1 MRRLDSGL
9 VWFRR
14 DLRLLD
20 HAALSHALR
29 ECRRVHCA
37 FVFDRGILDALPSP
51 RDRRVEFIRESLVEL
66 DQVLRG
72 HSGAM
77 IAVHGDGAES
87 IVALAARLQVDAV
100 YLNRDYEPA
109 AIERDDRVARALE
122 AQGQQ
127 LRTFK
132 DQAIF
137 ERDEILSGTKRPYSI
152 FTPYRNAWE
161 RALGADAT
169 PIAAHPVLP
178 HVDALAPPPDAMHPA
193 EGLPASVAAARIPT
207 LESMG
212 FERTN
217 LSELPLGVG
226 ISGGARLLAE
236 FRDGLLGAY
245 RTGRERPAIRGSS
258 LLSVHLR
265 FGTVSVREC
274 ARIARASVDA
284 EPQAADGARTW
295 LSELTWRDF
304 FFQTLW
310 HMPHSV
316 DRPCKPVFEKVRF
329 EEGPQ
334 ADALFDAWA
343 QGRTGY
349 PIVDAGM
356 RQMAATGFMH
366 NRTRMVVAS
375 FFCKQL
381 GLHWKRGER
390 FFADHLN
397 DYDLSANVGN
407 WQWAASTGCDAQP
420 WFRIFNPITQS
431 EKFDGRGQYVR
442 QWVPELARLPDAAIH
457 APWAAGADTLV
468 AAGVRL
474 GAGKDYPLPVVDHV
488 QARAKS
494 LARYSVVKGS
504 GSEPDD

>member
-1 MRRLDSGL
+1 MRELDSGL

-20 HAALSHALR
+20 HAALSRALQ
-29 ECRRVHCA
+29 ECRRVYCA
-37 FVFDRGILDALPSP
+37 FVFDRGILDALPSR

-66 DQVLRG
+66 DDVLRG
-72 HSGAM
+72 HGGAM

-87 IVALAARLQVDAV
+87 IVSMAASLQVDAV

-109 AIERDDRVARALE
+109 AIARDDRVARALE
-122 AQGQQ
+122 AQGRQ

-137 ERDEILSGTKRPYSI
+137 ERDEILSGSKRAYSI

-161 RALGADAT
+161 RAVAADPT
-169 PIAAHPVLP
+169 SIEAHPVLP
-178 HVDALAPPPDAMHPA
+178 HLDALAAPPEAMRPH
-193 EGLPASVAAARIPT
+193 EGMPASVAAARIPT

-217 LSELPLGVG
+217 LSELPLGTG

-236 FRDGLLGAY
+236 FRNGLLGAY
-245 RTGRERPAIRGSS
+245 RTGRERPGIRGSS

-274 ARIARASVDA
+274 ARIAQASIEGDG
-284 EPQAADGARTW
+284 ADGARTW
-295 LSELTWRDF
+295 LSELPWRDF
-304 FFQTLW
+304 FFQALW
-310 HMPHSV
+310 HMPHTV
-316 DRPCKPVFEKVRF
+316 DRACKPVFEKVRF
-329 EEGPQ
+329 EEGPH

-349 PIVDAGM
+349 PMVDAGM
-356 RQMAATGFMH
+356 RELAATGFMH
-366 NRTRMVVAS
+366 NRARMVVAS
-375 FFCKQL
+375 FFCKHL

-397 DYDLSANVGN
+397 DYDLSANIGN

-420 WFRIFNPITQS
+420 WFRIFNPVTQS

-442 QWVPELARLPDAAIH
+442 RWVPELARMRDSAIH
-457 APWAAGADTLV
+457 APWAASADALV

-474 GAGKDYPLPVVDHV
+474 GNGKDYPLPVVDHA
-488 QARAKS
+488 QARAQA

-504 GSEPDD
+504 GPEPEQ